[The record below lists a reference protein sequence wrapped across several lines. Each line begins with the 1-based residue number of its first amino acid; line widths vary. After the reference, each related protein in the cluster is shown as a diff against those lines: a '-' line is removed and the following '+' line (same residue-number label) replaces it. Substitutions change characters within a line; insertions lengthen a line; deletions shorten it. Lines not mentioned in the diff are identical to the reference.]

1 MTDTH
6 RPADDDSRALS
17 RSLLAQTTHAA
28 LGTLWQGAPMVTR
41 VGCLWLPGAGLG
53 LLLSDLSDHAAA
65 LAADARCSALVSGPM
80 GKGDPLTHPRLT
92 LIGRAEPV
100 NKTLLREG
108 WLAAR
113 PKARLYYDFAD
124 FNLRVIR
131 IDRAMLNAGFGRA
144 HRMDAADLDAAP

>member
-17 RSLLAQTTHAA
+17 RSLLVQANHAA
-28 LGTLWQGAPMVTR
+28 LGTLREGAPMVTR
-41 VGCLWLPGAGLG
+41 VGCLWLPGEGLG

-65 LAADARCSALVSGPM
+65 LASDARCSALVSGSV

-92 LIGRAEPV
+92 LVGRAEPV
-100 NKTLLREG
+100 DKALHRDH

-124 FNLRVIR
+124 FNLQVIR
-131 IDRAMLNAGFGRA
+131 IDHAMLNAGFGRA
-144 HRMDAADLDAAP
+144 YRLNGADLDAAT